1 MSDSI
6 CLSPL
11 ARPRGL
17 FMMLR
22 GPARRCLLTAQTWRR
37 RQGALHDLSV
47 LREMSDR
54 ELVDLGIGRGEF
66 TRDAGSG

>member
-1 MSDSI
+1 MPDSI

-11 ARPRGL
+11 ARPNGFIR
-17 FMMLR
+17 MLR
-22 GPARRCLLTAQTWRR
+22 GPAKRCLVAAQTWRR